1 MEVIEGLYQLITP
14 FPQFTY
20 AQAKEYRADLGSKP
34 RWIKSL
40 PYVLPYL
47 IRSRGEMLLVDNG
60 WNTDVAYQALV
71 ESMAEHGAHPREID
85 RLILTH
91 VHPDHFGLTG
101 RLAEESGA
109 RVLMHEREADVI
121 AQRYFEPE
129 PLVERMRAW
138 ARRHGVPETKSSELA
153 TGSMG
158 MRPFVAARQPDVRL
172 KGGEQI
178 TVGDFVFDVIW
189 TPGHAPGHIC
199 LYEPN
204 RKALLSG
211 DHILP
216 TITPNVSL
224 YPNSVGNP
232 LADYMRSL
240 EAVERLDVEILLP
253 AHEFE
258 TREFKK
264 RVAEIRHHHEVRLD
278 EMERCVGEGATTWEV
293 ASRVQWTTGRLEDF
307 EPFMQRA
314 AVGETLAHL
323 EYLAE
328 LGRIRKHEPE
338 DENGVVT
345 WSRL

>member
-178 TVGDFVFDVIW
+178 TVGDFVLS
-189 TPGHAPGHIC
+189 GCAPGRDATACRRRSH
-199 LYEPN
+199 PN
-204 RKALLSG
+204 WPRDRWGCGLSWRRASRMCASKAGSR
-211 DHILP
+211 
-216 TITPNVSL
+216 S
-224 YPNSVGNP
+224 P
-232 LADYMRSL
+232 LAISSS
-240 EAVERLDVEILLP
+240 
-253 AHEFE
+253 
-258 TREFKK
+258 T
-264 RVAEIRHHHEVRLD
+264 
-278 EMERCVGEGATTWEV
+278 
-293 ASRVQWTTGRLEDF
+293 
-307 EPFMQRA
+307 
-314 AVGETLAHL
+314 
-323 EYLAE
+323 
-328 LGRIRKHEPE
+328 
-338 DENGVVT
+338 
-345 WSRL
+345 